1 MLFRRLCLAAFV
13 VYTLALLTATHWP
26 GLVVNGPVN
35 RSDLYIHFMVFSAW
49 AVLLGFSGLVGRSPG
64 KLLLIGLAFAV
75 FDETTQPLFRRQFDW
90 ADLAAN
96 AGGVLMGT
104 LGMAALWRV
113 LGASEPSESAGAGA

>member
-26 GLVVNGPVN
+26 GLQIQGPVN

-49 AVLLGFSGLVGRSPG
+49 AVLLGFSGLVGRSPSR
-64 KLLLIGLAFAV
+64 LLVIGLAFAIL
-75 FDETTQPLFRRQFDW
+75 DETTQPLFRRQFDW

-96 AGGVLMGT
+96 AGGILMGT

-113 LGASEPSESAGAGA
+113 LGASEPADGGGAGA

>member
-26 GLVVNGPVN
+26 GLVVHGPVN

-64 KLLLIGLAFAV
+64 RLLLIGLAFAV
-75 FDETTQPLFRRQFDW
+75 FDETTQPLFRRVFDW

-96 AGGVLMGT
+96 AGGILMGT

-113 LGASEPSESAGAGA
+113 LGASEPSESAGAGT